1 MTIYGRPEGLHYFSK
16 KDRKFLQFRL
26 LYLDF
31 RNAFGIIRQNLR
43 VMAMNERM
51 KKIISVSPLK
61 ITFLVI
67 FIALIMF
74 FIDVPFLRFMEL
86 KALDLR
92 MVSRGKLPAG
102 GETVIAA
109 IDEKSLGELG
119 RWPWPRTTIAGLV
132 NKLKG
137 YGAKAVGFDIVF
149 SEPDQNSSLSAIVDL
164 TKEVK
169 KIGIK
174 DNRVQGLLNKKR
186 LVADTDAA
194 LAKAIKRAK
203 NVTLGY
209 FFLKSSKEA
218 EHISEKETEAAAE
231 NIANSRYQMIQGETS
246 DESALSNVTAY
257 SAVTNLKLLS
267 NAAENS
273 GYFNAFPDSDGTIR
287 WSPLVMRFQDNYY
300 LPLSMSL
307 LVQYLDWPMVTLNM
321 AKFGIEGIKIGDI
334 TIPTDETG
342 RMLIN
347 YLGPGKTFPHY
358 SISDI
363 IKGKLSPDTFKDK
376 IVIVGA
382 TAIGIYD
389 LRVTPYS
396 SVYPGVEIHA
406 TAIDNILHGNFL
418 HRSSGTSLLDVC
430 VIVFCGLFIGIVVP
444 RVKAVQGMVLSLL
457 VLISFVLINTFIFS
471 RYNLWL
477 NIIYPALTMIMIYL
491 GITVYRYITEERE
504 KKKIR
509 GAFQYYLTA
518 SVINE
523 MLKDPSKLKLG
534 GDKKDLTVLFSDIR
548 GFTTI
553 SEKLTPE
560 DLVHLLNEYLTEMTN
575 LVFKYDG
582 LLDKYMGDA
591 IMAVFGA
598 PLDQPDHAVRACR
611 TALDMMEELK
621 KLQNKWADEGRP
633 VFDIGI
639 GINSGDMVVGNMGS
653 DMRFDYTVMGDMVN
667 LGSRLE
673 GINKEYGTNIVI
685 SEYTYAAIKD
695 VLLCRELDSV
705 RVKGKKLPVKI
716 YELLGEKK
724 DAEKWEKAVSLFEEG
739 LSKYKQGLWDE
750 AIAAFR
756 KVLEVRKDDAP
767 AKLYIDR
774 CEELKK
780 NPPEGPWDG
789 VFTMTRK

>member
-1 MTIYGRPEGLHYFSK
+1 
-16 KDRKFLQFRL
+16 
-26 LYLDF
+26 
-31 RNAFGIIRQNLR
+31 
-43 VMAMNERM
+43 MNERL
-51 KKIISVSPLK
+51 KKIFSVSPLK
-61 ITFLVI
+61 ITVFVI
-67 FIALIMF
+67 FVALMMF

-119 RWPWPRTTIAGLV
+119 RWPWPRTTIAKLID
-132 NKLKG
+132 KLKG
-137 YGAKAVGFDIVF
+137 CGAKAVGFDIVF
-149 SEPDQNSSLSAIVDL
+149 SEPDQNSSLSAIADL

-169 KIGIK
+169 RIGVK
-174 DNRVQGLLNKKR
+174 DKRVQGLLDKKM
-186 LVADTDAA
+186 LVANTDAA

-218 EHISEKETEAAAE
+218 EHLSEKEIEAAGE
-231 NIANSRYQMIQGETS
+231 NIANSRYQMIQGETNP
-246 DESALSNVTAY
+246 DESALANVTAY

-273 GYFNAFPDSDGTIR
+273 GYFNAFPDTDGTIR

-300 LPLSMSL
+300 LPLSISL

-321 AKFGIEGIKIGDI
+321 AKFGIEEIKIGDI
-334 TIPTDETG
+334 SIPTDETG
-342 RMLIN
+342 RMLVN
-347 YLGPGKTFPHY
+347 YYGPGRTFPNY
-358 SISDI
+358 SVSDI
-363 IKGKLSPDTFKDK
+363 IKSRLSPDTFKDK

-418 HRSSGTSLLDVC
+418 HRSSGTALLDIC
-430 VIVFCGLFIGIVVP
+430 VIVFCGLLIGIAVP
-444 RVKAVQGMVLSLL
+444 RVKAVQGMILSLI
-457 VLISFVLINTFIFS
+457 VLISFFLINTFIFS

-477 NIIYPALTMIMIYL
+477 NIIYPALTMMTIYL

-560 DLVHLLNEYLTEMTN
+560 DLVHLLNEYLTAMTN

-611 TALDMMEELK
+611 TALGMMEELK
-621 KLQNKWADEGRP
+621 RLQKKWADEGRP
-633 VFDIGI
+633 VLDIGI

-685 SEYTYAAIKD
+685 SEYTYGVVKD
-695 VLLCRELDSV
+695 AFFCRELDSV

-724 DAEKWEKAVSLFEEG
+724 DAAKWEKAVSLFEEG
-739 LSKYKQGLWDE
+739 LSKYKQGLWGE

-756 KVLEVRKDDAP
+756 KVLEVKQDDAP
-767 AKLYIDR
+767 ANLYIGR

-780 NPPEGPWDG
+780 NPPQGPWDG